1 MKYNP
6 ELLLAFLIGL
16 LIGLF
21 VGRDLVP
28 EAITLWKSDF
38 NIMDGGCGTIGVYN
52 VKLSQE
58 EILLW
63 CRDASPRRFER
74 K

>member
-1 MKYNP
+1 MTRNVAI
-6 ELLLAFLIGL
+6 LTGILIGL
-16 LIGLF
+16 LIGIP
-21 VGRDLVP
+21 VGRYTA
-28 EAITLWKSDF
+28 EAVTLWGSDF